1 MKGELLMN
9 KSKYQP
15 LTHPVV
21 FSAFFAKP
29 YFAAEFLNAT
39 EKFNVKEEDIIVE
52 NTKQFESVDLKVA
65 DLDVLL
71 RVVTDKTMF
80 INLEMQNRK
89 PKYDILDRIEFYLA
103 RLTSKSEPRG
113 YGYQNNKSVAIIILN
128 FTLFDDQRYLRTFK
142 FKDEEGNERNTNIYI
157 WY

>member
-1 MKGELLMN
+1 MN

-21 FSAFFAKP
+21 FSAFFTKP

-71 RVVTDKTMF
+71 RVVTDKTIF

-89 PKYDILDRIEFYLA
+89 MI
-103 RLTSKSEPRG
+103 
-113 YGYQNNKSVAIIILN
+113 
-128 FTLFDDQRYLRTFK
+128 
-142 FKDEEGNERNTNIYI
+142 
-157 WY
+157 